1 MPVNLPGPFNLSK
14 AMKNLQ
20 KFQEDLEK
28 LQQELAERTVE
39 ATAGGGV
46 VAAVADGS
54 GRLRSVRID
63 PAAAD
68 PSDLEMLQDM
78 VVAAVNEALR
88 LSREMVEKEMARLY
102 SELGLPGLPGMQLPG
117 V

>member
-1 MPVNLPGPFNLSK
+1 MPVSLPGPFNLSK

-28 LQQELAERTVE
+28 LHQELAERTVE
-39 ATAGGGV
+39 ATAGGGA
-46 VAAVADGS
+46 VACVADGS
-54 GRLRSVRID
+54 GRVRSVRID
-63 PAAAD
+63 PAAVD

-78 VVAAVNEALR
+78 VVAAVNEALK
-88 LSREMVEKEMARLY
+88 LSREMVEKEMARLA